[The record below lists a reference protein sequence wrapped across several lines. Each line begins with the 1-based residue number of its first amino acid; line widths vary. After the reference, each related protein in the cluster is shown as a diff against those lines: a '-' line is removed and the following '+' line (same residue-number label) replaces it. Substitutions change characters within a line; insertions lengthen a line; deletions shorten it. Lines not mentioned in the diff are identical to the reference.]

1 VSDWLFGLLRT
12 WIAVLGQSVEGVL
25 ITQTRSAIRLLPC
38 RTTRKAPWMLHIK
51 NKSVLETQLYET
63 NVGWTVEVIGSDH
76 GVMRPIM
83 LFDTAV
89 PISEARCE
97 FDAAV
102 VSVLV
107 PA

>member
-1 VSDWLFGLLRT
+1 LAFWPVADLDRGTWSKCRRRFDHSNEVSDSPSALSYNAKS
-12 WIAVLGQSVEGVL
+12 AVDV
-25 ITQTRSAIRLLPC
+25 
-38 RTTRKAPWMLHIK
+38 IK

>member
-1 VSDWLFGLLRT
+1 
-12 WIAVLGQSVEGVL
+12 
-25 ITQTRSAIRLLPC
+25 
-38 RTTRKAPWMLHIK
+38 MLHIK

-97 FDAAV
+97 FDAADAHAV
-102 VSVLV
+102 AFSRRGPCIPRGFARGRRILFIRFHEH
-107 PA
+107 